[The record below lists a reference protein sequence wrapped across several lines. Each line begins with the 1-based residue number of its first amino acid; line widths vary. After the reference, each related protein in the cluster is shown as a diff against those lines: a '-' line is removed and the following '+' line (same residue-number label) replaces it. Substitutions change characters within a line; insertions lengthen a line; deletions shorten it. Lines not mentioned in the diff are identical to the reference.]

1 MTPLKSI
8 LDKSFAYIPSTAT
21 AVQAT
26 WRRYGWRPLSD
37 EEREKRSRVTRTAD
51 GRVVQLK
58 SAQSA

>member
-21 AVQAT
+21 AVEAT

-37 EEREKRSRVTRTAD
+37 EERKRRSHAVRSAD

-58 SAQSA
+58 SAESV